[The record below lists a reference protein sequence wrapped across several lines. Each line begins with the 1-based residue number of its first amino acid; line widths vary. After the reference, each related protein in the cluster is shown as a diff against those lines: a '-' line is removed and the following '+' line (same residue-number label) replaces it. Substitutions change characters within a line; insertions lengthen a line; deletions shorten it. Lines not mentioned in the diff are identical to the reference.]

1 MEHVASS
8 LELLFTPKG
17 HRYEV
22 NYIITFIET
31 YIYIYMILQNKN
43 MCKNTKTFDVRKGND
58 LKSDVP
64 HMSFIPFVPIISFP
78 IEMGIK
84 LKLSSQNLYIRD
96 TI

>member
-31 YIYIYMILQNKN
+31 DIYIYMILQNKN
-43 MCKNTKTFDVRKGND
+43 MCKNIKTFDVRKGND

>member
-17 HRYEV
+17 HTYEV

-43 MCKNTKTFDVRKGND
+43 MCKNIKTFDVRKGND

>member
-1 MEHVASS
+1 
-8 LELLFTPKG
+8 
-17 HRYEV
+17 
-22 NYIITFIET
+22 
-31 YIYIYMILQNKN
+31 MILQNKN
-43 MCKNTKTFDVRKGND
+43 MCKNIKTFDVRKGND